1 MVRSAVLGNNDIAK
15 LIFWSLTI
23 PDLCRVERVSAWLRV
38 AASTD
43 ETFRLALE
51 SLLAPAV
58 ASLEEGAKHVKQKA
72 DKMDPV
78 EEGNDDQP
86 PVMCGHTLSEARTS
100 WLSHYGLGDDGAG
113 VVEELADLSPSA
125 WLGRGARIKD
135 TALLVFAA
143 NGAPQSGVRPLAQ
156 ALAAAFA
163 LLPR

>member
-58 ASLEEGAKHVKQKA
+58 AGTGAQRRFG
-72 DKMDPV
+72 
-78 EEGNDDQP
+78 ERP
-86 PVMCGHTLSEARTS
+86 PLPG
-100 WLSHYGLGDDGAG
+100 
-113 VVEELADLSPSA
+113 P
-125 WLGRGARIKD
+125 
-135 TALLVFAA
+135 
-143 NGAPQSGVRPLAQ
+143 Q
-156 ALAAAFA
+156 ALATPPLCKTLNWRSCTTPPRR
-163 LLPR
+163 LLW

>member
-58 ASLEEGAKHVKQKA
+58 ASPH
-72 DKMDPV
+72 
-78 EEGNDDQP
+78 QP
-86 PVMCGHTLSEARTS
+86 G
-100 WLSHYGLGDDGAG
+100 
-113 VVEELADLSPSA
+113 
-125 WLGRGARIKD
+125 GARWQG
-135 TALLVFAA
+135 
-143 NGAPQSGVRPLAQ
+143 GAPSSTSASRWTWSSASAIVSSSCSRW
-156 ALAAAFA
+156 
-163 LLPR
+163 R

>member
-58 ASLEEGAKHVKQKA
+58 ASLEDGAKHEKHKA
-72 DKMDPV
+72 DTMDPV
-78 EEGNDDQP
+78 EEDNDYQP
-86 PVMCGHTLSEARTS
+86 PVMCGHTLSEARTFC
-100 WLSHYGLGDDGAG
+100 LLGRERLEQRLGGVLRFAR
-113 VVEELADLSPSA
+113 VVEQDVLAVL
-125 WLGRGARIKD
+125 ARRE
-135 TALLVFAA
+135 
-143 NGAPQSGVRPLAQ
+143 GS
-156 ALAAAFA
+156 
-163 LLPR
+163 